1 MSLGSDLTDA
11 LPELRR
17 QAESRMTASCTIT
30 VDGVKTWNPETL
42 QFDDT
47 DVVVYTGP
55 CRVKRRDTQDSVT
68 TVAEQTFIEA
78 QYEVHLPVA
87 SSGAVVKNAVVLVTG
102 CPDDAELVGRR
113 FTVVAVPAG
122 SQVTARRIPVREVQ

>member
-1 MSLGSDLTDA
+1 
-11 LPELRR
+11 
-17 QAESRMTASCTIT
+17 MTASCSIT
-30 VDGVKTWNPETL
+30 VDGVKTWDSGTL
-42 QFDDT
+42 QFEDT

-55 CRVKRRDTQDSVT
+55 CRVKRGGTQDSVT
-68 TVAEQTFIEA
+68 TVAEQTFVEA

-87 SSGAVVKNAVVLVTG
+87 SSGAVAKNAVVLVTG